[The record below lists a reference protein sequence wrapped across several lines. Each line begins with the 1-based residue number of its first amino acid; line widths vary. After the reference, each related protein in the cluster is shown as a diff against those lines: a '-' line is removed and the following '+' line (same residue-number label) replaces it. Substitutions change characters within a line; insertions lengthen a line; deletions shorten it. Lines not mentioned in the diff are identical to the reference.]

1 MYDFFVRIQN
11 SIIPS
16 EDDLWRMAEWH
27 WEIFLDDNIFSMA
40 QEHLKN
46 KKDDGAKIFLEMYE
60 KKNPKFFNLTSLKF
74 DIFKD
79 EQIN

>member
-46 KKDDGAKIFLEMYE
+46 KKDDGAKIFLEMYG
-60 KKNPKFFNLTSLKF
+60 KKTRNFL
-74 DIFKD
+74 I
-79 EQIN
+79 